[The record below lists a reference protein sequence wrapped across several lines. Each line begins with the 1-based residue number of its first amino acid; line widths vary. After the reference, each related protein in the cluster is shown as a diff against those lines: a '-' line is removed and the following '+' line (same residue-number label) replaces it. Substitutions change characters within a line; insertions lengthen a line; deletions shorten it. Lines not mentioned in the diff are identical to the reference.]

1 MSQLPGT
8 SREGDGADGSAAAD
22 ALASRFDQG
31 LTLRRSAG
39 GFGGTTSAPPPPG
52 FGAAPDQ
59 RDGAYR
65 LDGDGRA
72 ALHDGSTDG
81 VASDAGVRLGGLPGR
96 GPRGTPIGTRISE
109 RHGGGGLYQQGS
121 GALLRPSEV
130 AAYASDVGR
139 SLSAPPE
146 DIDGQ
151 DMRSSSFS
159 NLAAALG
166 EGLAESMDDSLQKQS
181 LHNLMNSL
189 NGSGKIEGGQPHLAR
204 WVNRVVITNKP
215 ASFSYLSYLFLSYSL
230 MEHVCLHTL
239 FSPFIVYS
247 IPQIYIG
254 FNL

>member
-31 LTLRRSAG
+31 LTLRSAG

-109 RHGGGGLYQQGS
+109 RHGGGGLYQQGT
-121 GALLRPSEV
+121 
-130 AAYASDVGR
+130 SDVGR

-146 DIDGQ
+146 DIDGP
-151 DMRSSSFS
+151 DMRSSSFT

-181 LHNLMNSL
+181 LHNLMNNL

-215 ASFSYLSYLFLSYSL
+215 ASFS
-230 MEHVCLHTL
+230 
-239 FSPFIVYS
+239 
-247 IPQIYIG
+247 
-254 FNL
+254 

>member
-1 MSQLPGT
+1 MSQLPST

-31 LTLRRSAG
+31 LSLRSAG
-39 GFGGTTSAPPPPG
+39 GFSGTTSAPPPPG

-130 AAYASDVGR
+130 AAYAVLDDLGDGKALALPACPLADLR
-139 SLSAPPE
+139 GTRPP
-146 DIDGQ
+146 
-151 DMRSSSFS
+151 
-159 NLAAALG
+159 
-166 EGLAESMDDSLQKQS
+166 
-181 LHNLMNSL
+181 
-189 NGSGKIEGGQPHLAR
+189 QP
-204 WVNRVVITNKP
+204 P
-215 ASFSYLSYLFLSYSL
+215 
-230 MEHVCLHTL
+230 
-239 FSPFIVYS
+239 
-247 IPQIYIG
+247 G
-254 FNL
+254 

>member
-1 MSQLPGT
+1 MSHLPGT
-8 SREGDGADGSAAAD
+8 SREGDGADGSSAAAD

-31 LTLRRSAG
+31 LSLRSAG

-81 VASDAGVRLGGLPGR
+81 VASDAGGVRLGGLPGR
-96 GPRGTPIGTRISE
+96 GPRGTPIGTRIGEGRS
-109 RHGGGGLYQQGS
+109 GGGLYQQGS

-151 DMRSSSFS
+151 DMRSSSFA

-181 LHNLMNSL
+181 LHNLMNSF
-189 NGSGKIEGGQPHLAR
+189 NGNGKIEGGQPHLAR
-204 WVNRVVITNKP
+204 WVNLCHHKP
-215 ASFSYLSYLFLSYSL
+215 VSFSLFVTS
-230 MEHVCLHTL
+230 L

-247 IPQIYIG
+247 IPQIYIC

>member
-8 SREGDGADGSAAAD
+8 SREGDGSAAAD

-31 LTLRRSAG
+31 LTLRSAG

-121 GALLRPSEV
+121 GALLRPS
-130 AAYASDVGR
+130 AGR

-146 DIDGQ
+146 DIDGP
-151 DMRSSSFS
+151 DMRSSSFT

-181 LHNLMNSL
+181 LHNLMNNL

-215 ASFSYLSYLFLSYSL
+215 ASFS
-230 MEHVCLHTL
+230 
-239 FSPFIVYS
+239 
-247 IPQIYIG
+247 
-254 FNL
+254 

>member
-1 MSQLPGT
+1 MSHLPGT
-8 SREGDGADGSAAAD
+8 NLEDGADGSAAD

-31 LTLRRSAG
+31 LSLRSAG

-72 ALHDGSTDG
+72 ALHDGSADG
-81 VASDAGVRLGGLPGR
+81 GASDAGVRLGGLPGR
-96 GPRGTPIGTRISE
+96 GPRGAPIGTRIGEGRS
-109 RHGGGGLYQQGS
+109 GGGLYQQGS
-121 GALLRPSEV
+121 GALLRPAEV

-151 DMRSSSFS
+151 GRRSSSFA

-166 EGLAESMDDSLQKQS
+166 EGLAECMDDSLQKQS
-181 LHNLMNSL
+181 LHNLMSSL
-189 NGSGKIEGGQPHLAR
+189 NGSGRIEGGQPHLAR
-204 WVNRVVITNKP
+204 WVKSCHHKQAYIHLFVI
-215 ASFSYLSYLFLSYSL
+215 SFLSHSL
-230 MEHVCLHTL
+230 MEHTCLIHPILTL
-239 FSPFIVYS
+239 HRLFHSANLYNIC
-247 IPQIYIG
+247 